1 MPDPSFDP
9 APERTSQHT
18 LAGSENG
25 AAALGISLRSIVWS
39 LALSLV
45 VLGVIGYFTVE
56 PDSFQQML
64 DFNPW
69 LLAAAV
75 LTVMLRVFFGTWRLQ
90 YVSHGRLTWLGAL
103 RGQLAWDFLSNV
115 TPSTI
120 GGGPIAA
127 GYIARDQQ
135 IPLGDATS
143 IMLFSMLMD
152 QIWFALSIPAIL
164 VLGLHLEIIPSS
176 LGTVGSW
183 SFTLYFLSFMA
194 WVLVFGY
201 ATLVRPRLLEKMVDR
216 VCRVRGLRRFRE
228 RALGVMDQLQHRAH
242 ILRTQRPSFYVKGFL
257 LTLAAWLNRYLLVV
271 FIVWSVYPA
280 LDKLLVFLRTLALTL
295 GSVVLPTPGG
305 AGGLEGLYALLLSPL
320 MPEALVAPT
329 LLAWRLLGYYVFI
342 ALGAYLSVHQVR
354 KTMHRKRHERARTL
368 HNGDLQHNGEIVLS
382 KPEPERTDA

>member
-1 MPDPSFDP
+1 VP
-9 APERTSQHT
+9 
-18 LAGSENG
+18 
-25 AAALGISLRSIVWS
+25 GISVRSIVWS
-39 LALSLV
+39 VGLSLI
-45 VLGVIGYFTVE
+45 VLGVIGYFTFE
-56 PDSFQQML
+56 PDSFRQML
-64 DFNPW
+64 DFDPG

-75 LTVMLRVFFGTWRLQ
+75 LTVVLRIFFGTWRLQ

-135 IPLGDATS
+135 LPLGEATS

-164 VLGLHLEIIPSS
+164 ILGLHLEIIPDS

-183 SFTLYFLSFMA
+183 SFTLYFLSFMV

-242 ILRTQRPSFYVKGFL
+242 ILRTQQPAFYVKGFL

-271 FIVWSVYPA
+271 FIVWSVYPG
-280 LDKLLVFLRTLALTL
+280 LDKLLVFLRTVAVTL

-305 AGGLEGLYALLLSPL
+305 AGGLEGLYALLLGPL

-329 LLAWRLLGYYVFI
+329 LLAWRLLGYYIFI

-354 KTMHRKRHERARTL
+354 KTMQRKRHERAL
-368 HNGDLQHNGEIVLS
+368 ALLDEDAQHHGEIVVRA
-382 KPEPERTDA
+382 PEPERTDA